1 MIYNMYAL
9 YDKVSETFD
18 SPVFCGS
25 DKEYDRQLLVAIDD
39 VIRSGKPLG
48 FVLAN
53 ADDFDCY
60 QIGTYNAATGEVSPI
75 TPIRFYSRLSDYLPP
90 KSTLESRA
98 VARAAEVR
106 DDGFQIRLGEEA
118 PAEFQEKKE

>member
-18 SPVFCGS
+18 SPVYCGS
-25 DKEYDRQLLVAIDD
+25 DKEYDRQILVAIDD

-53 ADDFDCY
+53 AADFDCY
-60 QIGTYNAATGEVSPI
+60 QIGTFNTATGEIASLS
-75 TPIRFYSRLSDYLPP
+75 PIRFYSRLSDYMPP
-90 KSTLESRA
+90 NSTLESRA
-98 VARAAEVR
+98 IARAADVR
-106 DDGFQIRLGEEA
+106 EDGFQIRLADQEGDEE
-118 PAEFQEKKE
+118 

>member
-25 DKEYDRQLLVAIDD
+25 DKEYDRQILVAIDD

-53 ADDFDCY
+53 AEDFDCY
-60 QIGTYNAATGEVSPI
+60 HIGTYNTATGEVCPAS
-75 TPIRFYSRLSDYLPP
+75 PIRFYSRLSDYLPP

-106 DDGFQIRLGEEA
+106 DDGFQIRLGE
-118 PAEFQEKKE
+118 QEGEEE

>member
-18 SPVFCGS
+18 SPVFCS
-25 DKEYDRQLLVAIDD
+25 NDKEYDRQILVAIDD

-53 ADDFDCY
+53 AADFDTY
-60 QIGTYNAATGEVSPI
+60 QIGTYDNLTGEIIPLS
-75 TPIRFYSRLSDYLPP
+75 PIRFYSRLSDYMPP

-98 VARAAEVR
+98 VARAADVR
-106 DDGFQIRLGEEA
+106 EDGFQIQLAEQEGEE
-118 PAEFQEKKE
+118 K

>member
-18 SPVFCGS
+18 SPVFCS
-25 DKEYDRQLLVAIDD
+25 NDKEYDRQLLVAIDD

-53 ADDFDCY
+53 AEDFDCY
-60 QIGTYNAATGEVSPI
+60 CIGTYNTATGEVCAISPI
-75 TPIRFYSRLSDYLPP
+75 RMYARLSDYLPP

-98 VARAAEVR
+98 VARAAEIR
-106 DDGFQIRLGEEA
+106 DDGFQIKLAEQEGE
-118 PAEFQEKKE
+118 K